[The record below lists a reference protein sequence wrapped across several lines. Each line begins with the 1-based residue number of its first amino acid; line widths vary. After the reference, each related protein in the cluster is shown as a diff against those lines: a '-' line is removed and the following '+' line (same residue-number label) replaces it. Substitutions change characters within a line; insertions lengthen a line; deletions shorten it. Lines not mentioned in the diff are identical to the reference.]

1 MSVLTSSIP
10 AHAINTSSSHWR
22 QIRQLKLA
30 DPSFHIPN
38 AIDVILGS
46 DQLWNLY
53 LGEIK
58 TFGSYSAASDSV
70 MPVFSYHAHEDL
82 DTLVRTFL
90 EIDNV
95 QASKA
100 TIEATDPVEQ
110 HFGST
115 HTRTQDGTY
124 IVNYPFKDEAPPIY
138 PTLSQAKQRFSSLER
153 QFRKDSQLKQQYV
166 KFINDY
172 EKQGHMELLSQMQ
185 IDENPDTCVYLA
197 HHAVLKPSSSTT
209 KCRVVFDGSGKDE
222 KGFLLNDRLHIGP
235 SIQRVFGRSYS
246 IQGRQS
252 RWRLKHLF
260 NVLVLH
266 EHTPGYQF
274 QVSPPIVLGSL
285 EGAQQF
291 NYIRGPIHTLLKSLR

>member
-10 AHAINTSSSHWR
+10 AQAINTSSSHWG
-22 QIRQLKLA
+22 QIRKLKLA

-58 TFGSYSAASDSV
+58 TFGSYSAAGDTV

-110 HFGST
+110 HFRST

-124 IVNYPFKDEAPPIY
+124 IVNYPFKDEVPPIY

-153 QFRKDSQLKQQYV
+153 QFRKDPQLKEQYV

-172 EKQGHMELLSQMQ
+172 ENQGHMELLSQMQ

-197 HHAVLKPSSSTT
+197 HHAVLKPGSSTT

-222 KGFLLNDRLHIGP
+222 KGFSLNDRLHIGP
-235 SIQRVFGRSYS
+235 SIQRDLLGLFYLFDIITRNVFM
-246 IQGRQS
+246 
-252 RWRLKHLF
+252 
-260 NVLVLH
+260 
-266 EHTPGYQF
+266 
-274 QVSPPIVLGSL
+274 L
-285 EGAQQF
+285 E
-291 NYIRGPIHTLLKSLR
+291 